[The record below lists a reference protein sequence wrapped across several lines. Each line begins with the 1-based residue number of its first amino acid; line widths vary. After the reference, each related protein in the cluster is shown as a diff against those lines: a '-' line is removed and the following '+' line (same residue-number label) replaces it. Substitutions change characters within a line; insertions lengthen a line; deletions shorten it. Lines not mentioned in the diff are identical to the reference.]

1 MALSPE
7 SNPFV
12 GLRSYESHESILFFG
27 RQDQTIELLQKLH
40 LFRFLAVIGSSG
52 SGKSS
57 LVKAGLIP
65 RLKAGYLVK
74 NQSSWVIVT
83 MKPGKDALL
92 NLAEALLSLFNE
104 SNNGFTAA
112 DLKKRILEQGFEAI
126 PDIWSPQKLGK
137 ANYFLLVDQFEELF
151 RIALNTS
158 EIAKRDEAADF
169 VNVLLHL
176 SHQKI
181 ISFYITITMR
191 SDFIGDCA
199 QFYGLP
205 EAINK
210 GLYLVPRL
218 SRIQLEIV
226 VEGPVRLY
234 NQKISPALT
243 TTLLNDA
250 QMIEDALPLLQ
261 HVLMRT
267 WNYEMNTD
275 KNGELDVMDYYNV
288 GRIENALSLH
298 ADEVLLGMTTEE
310 RKVTEKMFQALT
322 AIDQNGRKIRRPALL
337 SELVLI
343 TKTNKE
349 VLQKIINRFTGNT
362 SFLITSKVEDRDDL
376 LIDIS
381 HESLI
386 RQWQRLNDWV
396 DTEADSARIFLRLVE
411 AEKLYKEKNKN
422 LLSGNE
428 LHQFWHWYTT
438 FNPSPEWARRYSESC
453 NDCINYLKKSRSV
466 NLRNKILLF
475 GAITSVVLVICIF
488 SIKVYSDYV
497 ASTNQLALSY
507 WTSSQNLADKNN
519 FFDALHLIAEAEET
533 SRRDDIIKDLLINGE
548 SFLPAACLKNMF
560 PVNAIINSAVFSP
573 DGKLII
579 IAVQNGVVSVI
590 DKTTGKKVE
599 EFISDSLPVVSAV
612 FSPDQNSILTAGHD
626 STARLWDVKNGLQIK
641 AFKHPQAVTG
651 ASFSADGHFVV
662 TACAD
667 SCARIWNVAAENQVD
682 TFRQDATV
690 YSAVLSQDNKRLLT
704 SGSDSTAHLWNV
716 VTGKPVYSL
725 RHNTPYVNSAVFS
738 ADEKRILTTGNDST
752 ARIWDAATGMP
763 IDSFYH
769 ESEVTNGAFS
779 PDGKW
784 IATCTRDKYVH
795 IWNIESPNS
804 KSFILKHAGAVYS
817 VNFSKDGKWLLTGG
831 KDTIVRLWNMEAA
844 TINAI
849 NTFQTR
855 GIVNNAGFSNDGKFI
870 LTCGSDSLARVWNI
884 ANSQLINSFNNGSV
898 INKGVFS
905 NDGKYVLTCGSD
917 STARLWNI
925 SSGKLQNHFKHNGI
939 VRSAV
944 FNADGKTILTTGDD
958 STIRFWTIQAKP
970 GRIIKFKDKVRSG
983 VLSPDGASLLII
995 GADSTAYL
1003 LSSKTGKRLK
1013 SFRQEDVIKS
1023 AVFSPDGKWALT
1035 AGWDN
1040 TARMWSIATGEQN
1053 GSSMRHSKY
1062 IMEAVFS
1069 PDGKWILTAG
1079 WDSCVRI
1086 WEITTKNQ
1094 IIALLQ
1100 KSPVNSVVFSPDQ
1113 TSILTANRD
1122 SNAMLSRIPGDLDIP
1137 KALFKLQVQ
1146 VLTGAR
1152 YNIKTNETEC
1162 LSPEQWQS
1170 LNRDYEREAKEHYKA
1185 CKYQQYNVWRRFNP
1199 NEASKIHPSTKE

>member
-40 LFRFLAVIGSSG
+40 LFHFLAVIGSSG

-65 RLKAGYLVK
+65 RLKAGYLV
-74 NQSSWVIVT
+74 NSQSSWVIVT
-83 MKPGKDALL
+83 MKPGQDALL
-92 NLAEALLSLFNE
+92 NLAEALLSLFAE
-104 SNNGFTAA
+104 SNSGFTAA
-112 DLKKRILEQGFEAI
+112 DLKKRIQEQGFEAI
-126 PDIWSPQKLGK
+126 PDIWGPKKLGK

-151 RIALNTS
+151 RISLNTN
-158 EIAKRDEAADF
+158 EVANRDEAADF
-169 VNVLLHL
+169 VNVLLDL
-176 SHQKI
+176 SRQKI
-181 ISFYITITMR
+181 LSFYVTITMR

-218 SRIQLEIV
+218 SRTQLEVV

-243 TTLLNDA
+243 TRLLNDA

-267 WNYEMNTD
+267 WNYEMSTD
-275 KNGELDVMDYYNV
+275 KNGELDVEDYYNV
-288 GRIENALSLH
+288 GRIENALSIH
-298 ADEVLLGMTTEE
+298 ADEVLLGMSTEE
-310 RKVTEKMFQALT
+310 SKVTERMFQALT
-322 AIDQNGRKIRRPALL
+322 SIDQNGRKIRRPALL

-343 TKTNKE
+343 TKANKE
-349 VLQKIINRFTGNT
+349 ILRKIINRFAGNT
-362 SFLITSKVEDRDDL
+362 SFLITSKVEDREDL

-386 RQWQRLNDWV
+386 RQWKRLNDWV

-411 AEKLYKEKNKN
+411 SEKLYKEKNKN

-438 FNPSPEWARRYSESC
+438 FNPTPEWARRYSEFC
-453 NDCINYLKKSRSV
+453 NDCIDYLKKSKSAD
-466 NLRNKILLF
+466 LRNKILLF
-475 GAITSVVLVICIF
+475 GAITSVVLMICIF

-507 WTSSQNLADKNN
+507 WTSSQNFAGKNN

-560 PVNAIINSAVFSP
+560 PGNDVINSAAFSP
-573 DGKLII
+573 DGKLIV

-590 DKTTGKKVE
+590 NKTTGRKKD
-599 EFISDSLPVVSAV
+599 FINGGLPVVSAV
-612 FSPDQNSILTAGHD
+612 FSPDQKLILTAGQD
-626 STARLWDVKNGLQIK
+626 SIAHLWDVKNGLQIK
-641 AFKHPQAVTG
+641 AFKHPQAVTDVN
-651 ASFSADGHFVV
+651 FSADGHFIV

-667 SCARIWNVAAENQVD
+667 SCARIWNVATENQID
-682 TFRQDATV
+682 TFRQDAAV
-690 YSAVLSQDNKRLLT
+690 YRAVLSQDNKLLLT

-716 VTGKPVYSL
+716 VTGKTIYSL

-738 ADEKRILTTGNDST
+738 ADEKWVLTTGNDST
-752 ARIWDAATGMP
+752 ARIWNAATGMP

-784 IATCTRDKYVH
+784 IATCTRGKFVH
-795 IWNIESPNS
+795 IWNIERPNS
-804 KSFILKHAGAVYS
+804 KSFTLKHGGSVYS

-831 KDTIVRLWNMEAA
+831 NDTIVRLWNMETAA
-844 TINAI
+844 IDEIDA
-849 NTFQTR
+849 FQTR

-870 LTCGSDSLARVWNI
+870 LTCSSDSIARIWSI
-884 ANSQLINSFNNGSV
+884 ANSQLIDSFNNGNV

-905 NDGKYVLTCGSD
+905 NDGKYILTCGSD
-917 STARLWNI
+917 STARLWKI
-925 SSGKLQNHFKHNGI
+925 GTGKLQNYFKHNGI

-944 FNADGKTILTTGDD
+944 FNPDGKTLLTAGDD
-958 STIRFWTIQAKP
+958 STIRFWTIHAKP
-970 GRIIKFKDKVRSG
+970 ERIIKFRDKVLSG
-983 VLSPDGASLLII
+983 VLSPDGTNLLII
-995 GADSTAYL
+995 CRDSTAYL
-1003 LSSKTGKRLK
+1003 LSSETGKKLK
-1013 SFRQEDVIKS
+1013 SFRQDDVIKS
-1023 AVFSPDGKWALT
+1023 AVFSPDGKWVLT
-1035 AGWDN
+1035 GGWDN

-1062 IMEAVFS
+1062 VMGAVFS

-1079 WDSCVRI
+1079 LDSIVRI
-1086 WEITTKNQ
+1086 WDVTTKNQ

-1100 KSPVNSVVFSPDQ
+1100 KSPVNSAVFNPDQ

-1122 SNAMLSRIPGDLDIP
+1122 SNATLLSVPGDLDIP
-1137 KALFKLQVQ
+1137 KSLFKLQVQ
-1146 VLTGAR
+1146 ELTGAR
-1152 YNIKTNETEC
+1152 YNTKTNETEC
-1162 LSPEQWQS
+1162 LSPSQWHS
-1170 LNRDYEREAKEHYKA
+1170 LNNDYESKAKEHYKE
-1185 CKYQQYNVWRRFNP
+1185 CKYRQYNVWRRFNAE
-1199 NEASKIHPSTKE
+1199 EANKVLSSLK